1 MLNKVPEVTVWFWII
16 KILCTTVGESFADW
30 INGSLGFGLIGTAV
44 LFTGV
49 LAVVG
54 VAQFRLDR
62 YVPFVYWLT
71 VVVVSVAG
79 TLYTDILTDQEHV
92 PLRISSAVFAVGL
105 AAVFAIWYARERTLS
120 VHSINTPAREGFYW
134 LAVLVTFALGTAT
147 GDWTVELT
155 GWGPGTSVLLPAAL
169 IAAVMIGWKAGAGP
183 VLTFWLAYILTRPLG
198 ANLGDFFA
206 SPRSEHGLGVGTAG
220 TSFVFLAAIGL
231 TVAYLSFSRA
241 DVTESNGRSVS
252 PLLTTPVV
260 ALQRQRA
267 AVAGLAVV
275 AVATAGLLT
284 YTSRQPHLVI
294 SDDGPAT
301 PAVAEPVVADPA
313 APPAQAPASG
323 TTGASDQTAAAG
335 VGKFASTDLTGFKQ
349 IAQDALGMVE
359 ATAQSAAVT
368 RIKDLETSW
377 DHAQAKLQAKDPT
390 TWKLLDGKID
400 VVLNELRAK
409 QPNPTYEKTALNNLL
424 NALG

>member
-1 MLNKVPEVTVWFWII
+1 
-16 KILCTTVGESFADW
+16 
-30 INGSLGFGLIGTAV
+30 
-44 LFTGV
+44 
-49 LAVVG
+49 
-54 VAQFRLDR
+54 
-62 YVPFVYWLT
+62 
-71 VVVVSVAG
+71 
-79 TLYTDILTDQEHV
+79 
-92 PLRISSAVFAVGL
+92 
-105 AAVFAIWYARERTLS
+105 
-120 VHSINTPAREGFYW
+120 
-134 LAVLVTFALGTAT
+134 
-147 GDWTVELT
+147 
-155 GWGPGTSVLLPAAL
+155 
-169 IAAVMIGWKAGAGP
+169 
-183 VLTFWLAYILTRPLG
+183 
-198 ANLGDFFA
+198 
-206 SPRSEHGLGVGTAG
+206 
-220 TSFVFLAAIGL
+220 
-231 TVAYLSFSRA
+231 
-241 DVTESNGRSVS
+241 
-252 PLLTTPVV
+252 LLTTPVV

-284 YTSRQPHLVI
+284 YTSRQPHVVI

-301 PAVAEPVVADPA
+301 PAVAEPVVADPVVADPA

-409 QPNPTYEKTALNNLL
+409 QPTPTYEKTALNNLL